1 MLVVQRRGWSE
12 NGGMAQAG
20 VGAEMSNVVG
30 WMDAQAG
37 NGSALLHT
45 SAPVA
50 SRIECGLLCGVCQV
64 DSSCIRK
71 MRGKERAKKTFSVGG
86 QSARTRLLYL
96 WTGCTHTHTTHK
108 AKGLDV
114 CVHCAEARNDAAYGS
129 AAYNLD
135 LW

>member
-1 MLVVQRRGWSE
+1 MLKL
-12 NGGMAQAG
+12 GMA
-20 VGAEMSNVVG
+20 VHCF
-30 WMDAQAG
+30 
-37 NGSALLHT
+37 LHT

-86 QSARTRLLYL
+86 QSARTRLLYGL
-96 WTGCTHTHTTHK
+96 AVHTHTHHTQSK
-108 AKGLDV
+108 RARCV